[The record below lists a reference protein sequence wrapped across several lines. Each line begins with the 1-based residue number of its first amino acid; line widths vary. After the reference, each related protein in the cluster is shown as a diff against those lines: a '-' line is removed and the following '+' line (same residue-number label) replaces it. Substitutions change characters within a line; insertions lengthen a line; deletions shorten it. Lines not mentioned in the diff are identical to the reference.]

1 MRSIGGGTAPYGGVA
16 SLYLWAVAGGAEPE
30 LRDLRRRERKGRSD
44 MTAWQ
49 SYASPV
55 GELLLAA
62 DEEGLTGLWLAG
74 GEVFPGRTGG
84 RPQETPVL
92 EETKR
97 WLDIYFTGREP
108 DFLPPLHPAGSLPAG
123 GVGCCGRSPTARP
136 PPIGALAEAVARKR
150 GLRQMSAQA
159 VGGAVGHNPISIIVP
174 CHRGGGQ
181 RRESH
186 RLCRGLERKVQ
197 LLRLEGVD
205 MSRL

>member
-1 MRSIGGGTAPYGGVA
+1 M
-16 SLYLWAVAGGAEPE
+16 
-30 LRDLRRRERKGRSD
+30 RRRERKGRSD

-55 GELLLAA
+55 GELLLAV

-74 GEVFPGRTGG
+74 EKYFPGAPEDA
-84 RPQETPVL
+84 PQETPLL

-97 WLDIYFTGREP
+97 WLDIYFAGREP
-108 DFLPPLHPAGSLPAG
+108 DFLPPLHLAGSPFRQEVWALLRQIPYG
-123 GVGCCGRSPTARP
+123 ETTTYR
-136 PPIGALAEAVARKR
+136 ALAEAVARKR

-174 CHRGGGQ
+174 CHRVVGSDGSLTGYAG
-181 RRESH
+181 
-186 RLCRGLERKVQ
+186 GLERKVQ

-205 MSRL
+205 MSCLYVPKKGTAL

>member
-1 MRSIGGGTAPYGGVA
+1 M
-16 SLYLWAVAGGAEPE
+16 
-30 LRDLRRRERKGRSD
+30 RRRERKGRSD

-74 GEVFPGRTGG
+74 EKYFPGVPEDA
-84 RPQETPVL
+84 PQETPVL

-108 DFLPPLHPAGSLPAG
+108 DFLPPLHPAGSPFRQE
-123 GVGCCGRSPTARP
+123 VW
-136 PPIGALAEAVARKR
+136 AL
-150 GLRQMSAQA
+150 LRQMSAQA

-174 CHRGGGQ
+174 CHRVVGSDGSLTGYAG
-181 RRESH
+181 
-186 RLCRGLERKVQ
+186 GLERKVQ

-205 MSRL
+205 MSRLYVPKKGTAL